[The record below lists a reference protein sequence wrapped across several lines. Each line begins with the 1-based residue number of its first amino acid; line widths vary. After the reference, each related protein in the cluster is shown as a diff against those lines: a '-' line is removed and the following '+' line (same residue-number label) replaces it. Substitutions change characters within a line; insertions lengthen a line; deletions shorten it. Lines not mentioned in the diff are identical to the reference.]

1 MTTTAKKFLQE
12 IEVDAYL
19 ADTVQIEPLA
29 LEEEFIR
36 LPADLAY
43 WNERYSQAVRAFLIS
58 KIEVERCGARLHLEV
73 RTRLMGVA
81 VPEGAKSKG
90 PTVADIEAAVE
101 SEPELQA
108 ARMRALDAEVDK
120 VRLQGVL
127 DAVRA
132 KRDMLVQ
139 LGARARIEM
148 EADPVIRDRI
158 QARQAQRDLR

>member
-1 MTTTAKKFLQE
+1 MTTEKKHLQE

-43 WNERYSQAVRAFLIS
+43 WNERYSQAVRAFLVS
-58 KIEVERCGARLHLEV
+58 KIEAERCEARLHMEV
-73 RTRLMGVA
+73 RTRLA
-81 VPEGAKSKG
+81 AAAPEGAKSKG

-101 SEPELQA
+101 SQPELQA

-158 QARQAQRDLR
+158 AARNAQREGVG